1 MPDENP
7 ILKYWRSE
15 LEVFNKNLLS
25 LQQQINEEATHDLRV
40 AIKKL
45 RSCFKIYST
54 LIEKKHKKE
63 LPAGFDSLFSILG
76 KQRDIEMNKKLLLS
90 LGGKNTALLNPIL
103 VYLQLLQDQAV
114 EYGRP
119 SIQQFESG
127 KLETLTNQMG
137 AGLENLTNEELLSR
151 ANEIVNSSVEK
162 VEDDLKHFKERS
174 HLIRKQLKDVFY
186 QSKMFHGKGLFTK
199 SQLKTLDTILDHLG
213 NVHDHEVLIS
223 NLKNFRKT
231 ILPNTMKEYAM
242 IKRIEERV
250 EKKKDNLL
258 ERAYQSTEK
267 LIARYKKDDDPK
279 KQASKRL
286 KPSLKE
292 Q

>member
-7 ILKYWRSE
+7 ILIYWRSE

-45 RSCFKIYST
+45 RSCFKIYSD
-54 LIEKKHKKE
+54 LIEKKKKKE

-90 LGGKNTALLNPIL
+90 FEGKNTALLSPVL

-114 EYGRP
+114 EFGRP
-119 SIQQFESG
+119 SIQQFETK
-127 KLETLTNQMG
+127 KLETLTNQME
-137 AGLENLTNEELLSR
+137 AGLKNLNNEELLTKT
-151 ANEIVNSSVEK
+151 NEIVNSSVGK

-174 HLIRKQLKDVFY
+174 HLVRKQLKNIFY

-199 SQLKTLDTILDHLG
+199 SQLKKLDTILDHLG
-213 NVHDHEVLIS
+213 NIHDHEVLIS
-223 NLKNFRKT
+223 NLKTFRKT
-231 ILPNTMKEYAM
+231 ILANTMKEYAM
-242 IKRIEERV
+242 IKRIEERA

-258 ERAYQSTEK
+258 ERAYRSTEE
-267 LIARYKKDDDPK
+267 LIARYKKDDPK
-279 KQASKRL
+279 DQASKQRRL
-286 KPSLKE
+286 SLRE

>member
-7 ILKYWRSE
+7 ILIYWRSE
-15 LEVFNKNLLS
+15 LQVFNKNLLS

-40 AIKKL
+40 AMKKL
-45 RSCFKIYST
+45 RSCFKIYSD

-63 LPAGFDSLFSILG
+63 LPADFESLFSILG
-76 KQRDIEMNKKLLLS
+76 KQRDLEMNKKLLLS
-90 LGGKNTALLNPIL
+90 FAGKNTALVSPIL

-119 SIQQFESG
+119 SIQQFESK
-127 KLETLTNQMG
+127 KLDTLTRQME
-137 AGLENLTNEELLSR
+137 AGLENLNNEELLSK

-174 HLIRKQLKDVFY
+174 HLVRKQLKNIFY

-199 SQLKTLDTILDHLG
+199 SQLKKLDTILDHLG
-213 NVHDHEVLIS
+213 NVHDHDVLIS
-223 NLKNFRKT
+223 NLKTFRKT
-231 ILPNTMKEYAM
+231 ILANTMKEYAM
-242 IKRIEERV
+242 IKRIEERA
-250 EKKKDNLL
+250 EKKKDSLL
-258 ERAYQSTEK
+258 ERAYRSTEE
-267 LIARYKKDDDPK
+267 LIAHYKKDDPK
-279 KQASKRL
+279 EQASKQQRL
-286 KPSLKE
+286 SLKE

>member
-7 ILKYWRSE
+7 ILIYWRFE

-45 RSCFKIYST
+45 RSCFKIYSD
-54 LIEKKHKKE
+54 LIEKKHEKE
-63 LPAGFDSLFSILG
+63 LPADFDSLFSILG

-90 LGGKNTALLNPIL
+90 FGGKNTALLSPIL

-119 SIQQFESG
+119 SIQQFESK
-127 KLETLTNQMG
+127 KLEMLTNQME
-137 AGLENLTNEELLSR
+137 AGLENLNNGELLTK

-174 HLIRKQLKDVFY
+174 HLIRKQLKNIFY

-199 SQLKTLDTILDHLG
+199 SQLKKLDAILDHLG
-213 NVHDHEVLIS
+213 NIHDHEVLIS
-223 NLKNFRKT
+223 NLKTFRKT
-231 ILPNTMKEYAM
+231 ILANTMKEYAM
-242 IKRIEERV
+242 IKRIEERAK
-250 EKKKDNLL
+250 KKKDNLL
-258 ERAYQSTEK
+258 ERAYRSTEE
-267 LIARYKKDDDPK
+267 LIAHYKKDDAKD
-279 KQASKRL
+279 QASKQQRL
-286 KPSLKE
+286 SLKE

>member
-1 MPDENP
+1 
-7 ILKYWRSE
+7 
-15 LEVFNKNLLS
+15 
-25 LQQQINEEATHDLRV
+25 
-40 AIKKL
+40 
-45 RSCFKIYST
+45 
-54 LIEKKHKKE
+54 
-63 LPAGFDSLFSILG
+63 
-76 KQRDIEMNKKLLLS
+76 MNKKLLLS
-90 LGGKNTALLNPIL
+90 IGGKNTALLSPIL

-119 SIQQFESG
+119 SIQQFESK
-127 KLETLTNQMG
+127 KLGTLTNQME
-137 AGLENLTNEELLSR
+137 AGLENLNNEELLSK
-151 ANEIVNSSVEK
+151 ANEMVNSSVEK
-162 VEDDLKHFKERS
+162 VEDELKHFKERS

-213 NVHDHEVLIS
+213 NVHDHDVLIS

-250 EKKKDNLL
+250 EKKKDDLL
-258 ERAYQSTEK
+258 EKAYRSTEE
-267 LIARYKKDDDPK
+267 LIVRYKKGDPK
-279 KQASKRL
+279 DQASKRQ
-286 KPSLKE
+286 KPALKE

>member
-25 LQQQINEEATHDLRV
+25 LQHQINEEATHDLRV

-45 RSCFKIYST
+45 RSCFKIYSA

-63 LPAGFDSLFSILG
+63 LPEGFDSLFSILG

-90 LGGKNTALLNPIL
+90 LGGKNTILLNPIL

-119 SIQQFESG
+119 SIQQFESR
-127 KLETLTNQMG
+127 KLETLTNEME
-137 AGLENLTNEELLSR
+137 AGLENLNNEELLSK
-151 ANEIVNSSVEK
+151 ANEMVNSSVEK

-186 QSKMFHGKGLFTK
+186 QSKMFHGKGPFTK

-250 EKKKDNLL
+250 EKRKDNLL
-258 ERAYQSTEK
+258 EKAYQSTEK
-267 LIARYKKDDDPK
+267 LIAHYKKDDDPK
-279 KQASKRL
+279 KQAST
-286 KPSLKE
+286 E
-292 Q
+292 TFA

>member
-15 LEVFNKNLLS
+15 LEVFNKNLL
-25 LQQQINEEATHDLRV
+25 LLHQQINEEAIHDLRV

-45 RSCFKIYST
+45 RSCFKIYSD
-54 LIEKKHKKE
+54 LIEKKQKKE

-90 LGGKNTALLNPIL
+90 IGGKNTALLRPIL
-103 VYLQLLQDQAV
+103 VYLQLLQDQVV

-119 SIQQFESG
+119 SIQQFESK
-127 KLETLTNQMG
+127 KLETLTNQME
-137 AGLENLTNEELLSR
+137 AGLENLNNEELLSK
-151 ANEIVNSSVEK
+151 ANEMVNSSVEN

-186 QSKMFHGKGLFTK
+186 QSKMFHSKGLFTK

-213 NVHDHEVLIS
+213 NVHDHDVLIL

-242 IKRIEERV
+242 IKRIEERIA
-250 EKKKDNLL
+250 KKKDDLL
-258 ERAYQSTEK
+258 EKAYRSTEE
-267 LIARYKKDDDPK
+267 LIARYKKGDPK
-279 KQASKRL
+279 DHASKRQR
-286 KPSLKE
+286 PALKE

>member
-7 ILKYWRSE
+7 ILIYWRSE
-15 LEVFNKNLLS
+15 LQVFNKNLLS

-45 RSCFKIYST
+45 RSCFKIYSD

-90 LGGKNTALLNPIL
+90 FEGKNTALLSPIF

-119 SIQQFESG
+119 SIQQFESK
-127 KLETLTNQMG
+127 KLETLTRQME
-137 AGLENLTNEELLSR
+137 AGLENLNNEELLSK

-174 HLIRKQLKDVFY
+174 HLVRKQLKNIFY

-199 SQLKTLDTILDHLG
+199 SQLKKLDTILDHLG
-213 NVHDHEVLIS
+213 NVHDHDVLIS
-223 NLKNFRKT
+223 NLKTFRKT
-231 ILPNTMKEYAM
+231 ILANTMKEYAM
-242 IKRIEERV
+242 IKRIEERA

-258 ERAYQSTEK
+258 ERAHRSTEE
-267 LIARYKKDDDPK
+267 LIAHYKKDDPK
-279 KQASKRL
+279 EQASKQQRL
-286 KPSLKE
+286 SLKE

>member
-7 ILKYWRSE
+7 ILKYWRFE

-45 RSCFKIYST
+45 RSCFKIYSD
-54 LIEKKHKKE
+54 LIEKNHKKE
-63 LPAGFDSLFSILG
+63 LPAAFDSLFSILG
-76 KQRDIEMNKKLLLS
+76 KQRDIEMNKKLLS
-90 LGGKNTALLNPIL
+90 SFAGKNTALLSPIL

-119 SIQQFESG
+119 SIQQFESK
-127 KLETLTNQMG
+127 KLETLTNQME
-137 AGLENLTNEELLSR
+137 AGLENLNSEELLSK

-174 HLIRKQLKDVFY
+174 HLVRKQLKNIFY
-186 QSKMFHGKGLFTK
+186 QSKMFHGKGLFAK
-199 SQLKTLDTILDHLG
+199 SQLKKLDTILDHLG
-213 NVHDHEVLIS
+213 NIHDHEVLIS

-231 ILPNTMKEYAM
+231 ILANTMKEYAM
-242 IKRIEERV
+242 IKRIEERAK
-250 EKKKDNLL
+250 KKKDNLL
-258 ERAYQSTEK
+258 ERAYRSTEE
-267 LIARYKKDDDPK
+267 LIAHYKKDDPK
-279 KQASKRL
+279 DQASKQQRL
-286 KPSLKE
+286 SLKE

>member
-1 MPDENP
+1 M
-7 ILKYWRSE
+7 IYWRSE
-15 LEVFNKNLLS
+15 LQVFNKNLLS

-45 RSCFKIYST
+45 RSCFKIYSD

-63 LPAGFDSLFSILG
+63 LPADFESLFSILG
-76 KQRDIEMNKKLLLS
+76 KQRDLEMNKKLLLS
-90 LGGKNTALLNPIL
+90 FAGKNTALVSPIL

-119 SIQQFESG
+119 SIQQFESK
-127 KLETLTNQMG
+127 KLDTLTRQME
-137 AGLENLTNEELLSR
+137 AGLENLNNEELLSK

-174 HLIRKQLKDVFY
+174 HLVRKQLKNIFY

-199 SQLKTLDTILDHLG
+199 SQLKKLDTILDHLG
-213 NVHDHEVLIS
+213 NVHDHDVLIS
-223 NLKNFRKT
+223 NLKTFRKT
-231 ILPNTMKEYAM
+231 ILANTMKEYAM
-242 IKRIEERV
+242 IKRIEERA

-258 ERAYQSTEK
+258 ERAHRSTEE
-267 LIARYKKDDDPK
+267 LIAHYKKDDPK
-279 KQASKRL
+279 EQASKQQRL
-286 KPSLKE
+286 SLKE

>member
-7 ILKYWRSE
+7 ILIYWRCE
-15 LEVFNKNLLS
+15 LQVFNKNLLS

-45 RSCFKIYST
+45 RSCFKIYSD
-54 LIEKKHKKE
+54 LIEKKHNKE

-90 LGGKNTALLNPIL
+90 IGGKNTVLLSPIL

-119 SIQQFESG
+119 SIQQFESK
-127 KLETLTNQMG
+127 KLGTLTNQME
-137 AGLENLTNEELLSR
+137 AGLENLNNEELVSK
-151 ANEIVNSSVEK
+151 ANEMVNSSVEK
-162 VEDDLKHFKERS
+162 VEDELKHFKERS

-199 SQLKTLDTILDHLG
+199 SQLKKLDTILDHLG
-213 NVHDHEVLIS
+213 NIHDHEVLIS
-223 NLKNFRKT
+223 NLKTFRKT
-231 ILPNTMKEYAM
+231 ILANTMKEYAM

-258 ERAYQSTEK
+258 ERAYRSTKE
-267 LIARYKKDDDPK
+267 LIAHYKKDDPK
-279 KQASKRL
+279 DQASKQQRL
-286 KPSLKE
+286 SLKE

>member
-15 LEVFNKNLLS
+15 LEVFNKNLLL

-45 RSCFKIYST
+45 RSCFKIYSA
-54 LIEKKHKKE
+54 LIEKKHKRK
-63 LPAGFDSLFSILG
+63 LPADFDSLFSILG

-90 LGGKNTALLNPIL
+90 FGGKNTALLSPIL
-103 VYLQLLQDQAV
+103 VYLQLLQDESG
-114 EYGRP
+114 EYSRP
-119 SIQQFESG
+119 SVQQFESK
-127 KLETLTNQMG
+127 KLETLTKQMETEFKT
-137 AGLENLTNEELLSR
+137 LNNEEILSKT
-151 ANEIVNSSVEK
+151 NEIVASSLKK

-174 HLIRKQLKDVFY
+174 HLVRKQLKDIFY

-231 ILPNTMKEYAM
+231 ILSNTMKEYAM
-242 IKRIEERV
+242 IKRIEERA

-258 ERAYQSTEK
+258 EKAYQSTEE
-267 LIARYKKDDDPK
+267 LIDHYKKDDFK
-279 KQASKRL
+279 KSGSKQQR
-286 KPSLKE
+286 PSLKE

>member
-7 ILKYWRSE
+7 ILIYWRSE
-15 LEVFNKNLLS
+15 LQVFNKNLLS

-45 RSCFKIYST
+45 RSCFKIYSD

-90 LGGKNTALLNPIL
+90 FGGRNTALLSPIL

-119 SIQQFESG
+119 SIQQFESK
-127 KLETLTNQMG
+127 KLETLTRQME
-137 AGLENLTNEELLSR
+137 AGLENLNSEELLSK

-174 HLIRKQLKDVFY
+174 HLVRKQLKNIFY

-199 SQLKTLDTILDHLG
+199 SQLKKLDTILDHLG
-213 NVHDHEVLIS
+213 NVHDHDVLIS
-223 NLKNFRKT
+223 NLKTFRKT
-231 ILPNTMKEYAM
+231 ILANTMKEYAM
-242 IKRIEERV
+242 IKRIEERA

-258 ERAYQSTEK
+258 ERAHRSTEE
-267 LIARYKKDDDPK
+267 LIAHYKKDDPK
-279 KQASKRL
+279 EQASKQQRL
-286 KPSLKE
+286 SLKE